1 MTKVALLGNPGVGKS
16 LIFNQLTGLGVEVN
30 KYPGSTVTLECG
42 NVCYKKEKIELID
55 LPGVYSLDGNSEEEV
70 LVRQFLEKQG
80 ADIIIVV
87 LDATKLERNLYLLVQ
102 VAEYSLPTVA
112 VVNMIDDA
120 EREGL
125 CIDTDRLT
133 GLIDIA
139 VLPTAASIGKNID
152 RILPFAI
159 ASSKKPSLHIPYD
172 HHIEAANRTLEKMMG
187 TPRYRNLLALQEGG
201 DDLALRDAALSIAG
215 EIEQRH
221 RMSVGQIIATNRHN
235 FARSVAG
242 EVIKK
247 SPEKRQFDLDRILT
261 RAFPGIPL
269 LCLILFSLLLLVFV
283 IGSWMEGLIVAT
295 FSNYIIAPFLA
306 WGLSP
311 FFERIG
317 FSVLVALEAGLG
329 IAFPFVFT
337 FYVGLSLIEDTGYM
351 TRAAFLAD
359 RAMHR
364 IGLHGEAIIPMVI
377 GFGCT
382 VPAVLSLRV
391 LKTRREQTIAA
402 FLITMVP
409 CSARTV
415 VIAGIVAAFVGIVW
429 AFSIYLIVFV
439 LIILTAIGI
448 SRMTPGDQF
457 GMIVEMAPLKMP
469 RASFILRKSWL
480 RIKEFLFIAM
490 PMLIVTSIALGLFQY
505 FGWIDAFQQL
515 VAPITVTLLGLPAY
529 ASTALL
535 FGIFRKEL
543 AFETL
548 AVLAGTADLGA
559 VMTSV
564 QLYTFA
570 LVSVLFV
577 PCVSTIAVL
586 YRQMGARI
594 TILASVYTVILGI
607 LIGVLINIL
616 MK

>member
-80 ADIIIVV
+80 ADVIIVV

-102 VAEYSLPTVA
+102 VAEYSLPMVA
-112 VVNMIDDA
+112 VVNMIDEA

-139 VLPTAASIGKNID
+139 VLSTAASIGKNID
-152 RILPFAI
+152 RILPFAL
-159 ASSKKPSLHIPYD
+159 ASAKKPSLHIPYD
-172 HHIEAANRTLEKMMG
+172 HHIEAASRTLEKTMG

-201 DDLALRDAALSIAG
+201 DDLALRDAAFPIAG

-242 EVIKK
+242 EVVKK
-247 SPEKRQFDLDRILT
+247 KPENRQFDLDRILT

-283 IGSWMEGLIVAT
+283 IGSWMEGLIVET

-429 AFSIYLIVFV
+429 AFSIYLIVFL

-469 RASFILRKSWL
+469 RARFILRKSWL

-505 FGWIDAFQQL
+505 FGWIDAFQHL

-577 PCVSTIAVL
+577 PCISTIAVL

-594 TILASVYTVILGI
+594 TILASAYTVMLGI

>member
-1 MTKVALLGNPGVGKS
+1 MKIALLGNPGVGKS

-30 KYPGSTVTLECG
+30 KYPGSTVTLESG
-42 NVCYKKEKIELID
+42 NVCYKKDKIELID

-70 LVRQFLEKQG
+70 LVRRFLEKKG
-80 ADIIIVV
+80 ADIIIAV
-87 LDATKLERNLYLLVQ
+87 LDATKLERNLYLLAQ
-102 VAEYSLPTVA
+102 VAEYSQPMIAL
-112 VVNMIDDA
+112 VNRIDDA
-120 EREGL
+120 EAEGL
-125 CIDTDRLT
+125 RIDTGRLAEII
-133 GLIDIA
+133 GID
-139 VLPTAASIGKNID
+139 VLLTAASLGKNID
-152 RILPFAI
+152 RILPLAL
-159 ASSKKPSLHIPYD
+159 SSAREPTLFIPYD
-172 HHIEAANRTLEKMMG
+172 HHVEAATRTLEKTMG
-187 TPRYRNLLALQEGG
+187 TPRYKNLLALQEEG
-201 DDLALRDAALSIAG
+201 DELALRDAASSIAR

-221 RMSVGQIIATNRHN
+221 RMSVSQIIATNRHN
-235 FARSVAG
+235 FARTVAA
-242 EVIKK
+242 EVVKK

-269 LCLILFSLLLLVFV
+269 LCLILFSLLLTVFV
-283 IGSWMEGLIVAT
+283 IGSWMEAIIVQT
-295 FSNYIIAPFLA
+295 FTTYIINPFMTLD
-306 WGLSP
+306 LP
-311 FFERIG
+311 PLLQRLG

-337 FYVGLSLIEDTGYM
+337 FYVGLSILEDTGYM

-364 IGLHGEAIIPMVI
+364 IGLHGEALIPMVI

-382 VPAVLSLRV
+382 VPAVLSLRL
-391 LKTRREQTIAA
+391 LKTRREKTIAA

-415 VIAGIVAAFVGIVW
+415 VIAGIVAAFVGIFW
-429 AFSIYLIVFV
+429 AFSIYLIVFI
-439 LIILTAIGI
+439 LIIITAVVL

-457 GMIVEMAPLKMP
+457 GMIVEMSPLKMP
-469 RASFILRKSWL
+469 RTRFVLQKSWL

-490 PMLIVTSIALGLFQY
+490 PLLIATSIVLGFFQY
-505 FGWIDAFQQL
+505 FGIIDVFQQ
-515 VAPITVTLLGLPAY
+515 VFAPITVSLLGLPEY

-548 AVLAGTADLGA
+548 AVLAGTADLGS

-570 LVSVLFV
+570 VVSVLFI

-586 YRQMGARI
+586 YRQMGAKI
-594 TILASVYTVILGI
+594 TILASLYSVLLGMT
-607 LIGVLINIL
+607 IGVLINIL
-616 MK
+616 TK

>member
-1 MTKVALLGNPGVGKS
+1 MKIALLGNPGVGKS

-30 KYPGSTVTLECG
+30 KYPGSTVTLESG
-42 NVCYKKEKIELID
+42 NVCYKKDKIELID

-70 LVRQFLEKQG
+70 LVRRFLEKNG
-80 ADIIIVV
+80 ADIIIAV
-87 LDATKLERNLYLLVQ
+87 LDATKLERNLYLLAQ
-102 VAEYSLPTVA
+102 VAEYSQPMIAL
-112 VVNMIDDA
+112 VNRIDDA
-120 EREGL
+120 EAEGL
-125 CIDTDRLT
+125 LIDTGRLAEII
-133 GLIDIA
+133 GID
-139 VLPTAASIGKNID
+139 VLFTAASLGKNID
-152 RILPFAI
+152 RILPLAL
-159 ASSKKPSLHIPYD
+159 SSAREPALFIPYD
-172 HHIEAANRTLEKMMG
+172 HHVEAATRTLEKTMG
-187 TPRYRNLLALQEGG
+187 TPRYKNLLALQDEG
-201 DDLALRDAALSIAG
+201 DELALRDAASSIAR

-221 RMSVGQIIATNRHN
+221 RMSVSQIIATNRHN
-235 FARSVAG
+235 FARTVAA
-242 EVIKK
+242 EVVKK

-269 LCLILFSLLLLVFV
+269 LCLILFSLLLTVFV
-283 IGSWMEGLIVAT
+283 IGSWMEAIIVQT
-295 FSNYIIAPFLA
+295 FTTYIINPFMTLA
-306 WGLSP
+306 LP
-311 FFERIG
+311 PLLQRLG

-337 FYVGLSLIEDTGYM
+337 FYVGLSILEDTGYM

-364 IGLHGEAIIPMVI
+364 IGLHGEALIPMVI

-382 VPAVLSLRV
+382 VPAVLSLRL
-391 LKTRREQTIAA
+391 LKTRREKTIAA

-415 VIAGIVAAFVGIVW
+415 VIAGIVAAFVGIFW
-429 AFSIYLIVFV
+429 AFSIYLIVFI
-439 LIILTAIGI
+439 LIIITAVVL

-457 GMIVEMAPLKMP
+457 GMIVEMSPLKMP
-469 RASFILRKSWL
+469 RTRFVLQKSWL

-490 PMLIVTSIALGLFQY
+490 PLLIATSIVLGLFQY
-505 FGWIDAFQQL
+505 FGIIDVFQQ
-515 VAPITVTLLGLPAY
+515 VFAPITVSLLGLPEY

-548 AVLAGTADLGA
+548 AVLAGTADLGS

-570 LVSVLFV
+570 LVSVLFI
-577 PCVSTIAVL
+577 PCISTIAVL
-586 YRQMGARI
+586 YRQMGAKI
-594 TILASVYTVILGI
+594 TILASLYTVVLGMM
-607 LIGVLINIL
+607 IGVLINIL

>member
-1 MTKVALLGNPGVGKS
+1 MTKIALLGNPGVGKS
-16 LIFNQLTGLGVEVN
+16 LIFNQLTGLGVEMN

-70 LVRQFLEKQG
+70 LVRRFLEKQG
-80 ADIIIVV
+80 ADIIIAV
-87 LDATKLERNLYLLVQ
+87 LDATKLERNLYLLAQ
-102 VAEYSLPTVA
+102 VAEYFLPMIV

-125 CIDTDRLT
+125 FIDTGRLT
-133 GLIDIA
+133 DLIGIE

-152 RILPFAI
+152 RILPFALGS
-159 ASSKKPSLHIPYD
+159 ARKSSLHIPYD
-172 HHIEAANRTLEKMMG
+172 HHVEAATRTLEKTMG
-187 TPRYRNLLALQEGG
+187 APRYKNLLALQGGG
-201 DDLALRDAALSIAG
+201 DDMTLRDAALSIAG

-235 FARSVAG
+235 FARTVAA
-242 EVIKK
+242 EVVKS
-247 SPEKRQFDLDRILT
+247 SPENRKFDPDRILT

-269 LCLILFSLLLLVFV
+269 LCLILFSLLLTVFV
-283 IGSWMEGLIVAT
+283 IGSWMEGLIVQT
-295 FSNYIIAPFLA
+295 FSIYIITPFQAL
-306 WGLSP
+306 GLPP

-382 VPAVLSLRV
+382 VPAVMSLRI

-415 VIAGIVAAFVGIVW
+415 VIAGIVAAFVGIFW
-429 AFSIYLIVFV
+429 AFSIYLIVFI
-439 LIILTAIGI
+439 LMILTAVGI

-457 GMIVEMAPLKMP
+457 GMIVEMAPLKKP
-469 RASFILRKSWL
+469 RALFVLKKSWL

-490 PMLIVTSIALGLFQY
+490 PMLIATSIALGLFQY

-515 VAPITVTLLGLPAY
+515 VAPITVSLLGLPAY

-535 FGIFRKEL
+535 FGVFRKEL

-548 AVLAGTADLGA
+548 AVLAGTADLSMM
-559 VMTSV
+559 MTSV

-577 PCVSTIAVL
+577 PCISTIAVL
-586 YRQMGARI
+586 YRQMGAKI
-594 TILASVYTVILGI
+594 TFFASAYTVILGM
-607 LIGVLINIL
+607 LIGALINIL

>member
-1 MTKVALLGNPGVGKS
+1 MKIALLGNPGVGKS

-42 NVCYKKEKIELID
+42 NICYKKEKIELID

-70 LVRQFLEKQG
+70 LVRRFLEKKG
-80 ADIIIVV
+80 ADIIIEV
-87 LDATKLERNLYLLVQ
+87 LDATKLERNLYLLAQ
-102 VAEYSLPTVA
+102 VAEYSQPMIVL
-112 VVNMIDDA
+112 VNRIDDA
-120 EREGL
+120 EAEGL
-125 CIDTDRLT
+125 FIDTARLAEII
-133 GLIDIA
+133 GID
-139 VLPTAASIGKNID
+139 VLLTAASLGKNID
-152 RILPFAI
+152 SILPLAL
-159 ASSKKPSLHIPYD
+159 SSAREPSLFIPYD
-172 HHIEAANRTLEKMMG
+172 HHVEAATRTLEKTMG
-187 TPRYRNLLALQEGG
+187 TPRYKNLLALQEEG
-201 DDLALRDAALSIAG
+201 DELGLRDAASSIAR

-221 RMSVGQIIATNRHN
+221 RMSVSQIIATNRHN
-235 FARSVAG
+235 FARTVAA
-242 EVIKK
+242 EVVKK

-269 LCLILFSLLLLVFV
+269 LCLILFSLLLTVFV
-283 IGSWMEGLIVAT
+283 IGSWMEAIIVQT
-295 FSNYIIAPFLA
+295 FTTYIINPFLT
-306 WGLSP
+306 LDLP
-311 FFERIG
+311 PLIQRLG

-337 FYVGLSLIEDTGYM
+337 FYVGLSILEDTGYM

-364 IGLHGEAIIPMVI
+364 IGLHGEALIPMVI

-382 VPAVLSLRV
+382 VPAVLSLRL
-391 LKTRREQTIAA
+391 LKTRREKTIAA

-415 VIAGIVAAFVGIVW
+415 VIAGIVAAFVGIFW
-429 AFSIYLIVFV
+429 AFSIYLIVFI
-439 LIILTAIGI
+439 LIIITAVVL

-457 GMIVEMAPLKMP
+457 GMIVEMSPLKIP
-469 RASFILRKSWL
+469 RARFVLQKSWL

-490 PMLIVTSIALGLFQY
+490 PLLIATSIVLGLFQY
-505 FGWIDAFQQL
+505 FGIIDVFQQ
-515 VAPITVTLLGLPAY
+515 VFAPITVTLLGLPEY

-548 AVLAGTADLGA
+548 AVLAGTADLGS

-570 LVSVLFV
+570 IVSVLFI
-577 PCVSTIAVL
+577 PCISTMAVL
-586 YRQMGARI
+586 YRQMGAKI
-594 TILASVYTVILGI
+594 TLLASLYSLFLGMM
-607 LIGVLINIL
+607 IGVLINIL